1 MPRCWSH
8 CFCQRFTSNQL
19 NRSLQRAVH
28 HDTPILKSLTI
39 LQCPELFRTLF
50 RLLVFNYFILCGWKL
65 MTCPWTVYWTH
76 LDANKTWY
84 KVWSLEPSNWTTQ
97 IFPWVPK
104 SLVSVKENSQGKG
117 WVPHIFLSLLARA
130 KEMPK
135 PKRRD
140 SLEGAESKCFWGV
153 KCSWYLSGLM
163 RNHEKPINIESKDNT
178 SHPSST
184 ASNMLS
190 NSGKGTIDMPLM
202 PSCGEAVTNPG
213 TSILQLL
220 FHARQSHE
228 IEKRRW
234 PHQRFFS
241 KVVVS
246 NLHTH
251 SSSPGFFYL
260 INKIKQTH
268 TNTWM
273 YTHALFQLKVS

>member
-1 MPRCWSH
+1 MSPEITGLSEG
-8 CFCQRFTSNQL
+8 
-19 NRSLQRAVH
+19 
-28 HDTPILKSLTI
+28 KLT
-39 LQCPELFRTLF
+39 
-50 RLLVFNYFILCGWKL
+50 WKR
-65 MTCPWTVYWTH
+65 
-76 LDANKTWY
+76 
-84 KVWSLEPSNWTTQ
+84 
-97 IFPWVPK
+97 
-104 SLVSVKENSQGKG
+104 
-117 WVPHIFLSLLARA
+117 VPHIFLSLLARA

-153 KCSWYLSGLM
+153 KCSWFSFWID
-163 RNHEKPINIESKDNT
+163 EKPINIESKENT
-178 SHPSST
+178 SNPSST

-220 FHARQSHE
+220 LHARQSHE

-260 INKIKQTH
+260 IYK
-268 TNTWM
+268 
-273 YTHALFQLKVS
+273 